1 MILRT
6 ARQAWHDAYYTP
18 WDSVMAHCMSMAM
31 LGTDVQRSESDRSTS
46 QAWHQVIAGKVQA
59 AIQTLPIPLQAFGHA
74 LYAPQATDEEREIA
88 ESMVYGYAGS
98 QMGRMT
104 AKKAERAMY
113 VAAGVFFRYRHMV
126 QGGQDGSRDP
136 LAAPERF
143 RAWLFDEYGVQL
155 ASDRWERE
163 WGGFIQNCF
172 RACNDFDRD
181 ALAPVAKMISE
192 FSGRDAA

>member
-1 MILRT
+1 MQLRT

-18 WDSVMAHCMSMAM
+18 WDSVMAHCMTMAK
-31 LGTDVQRSESDRSTS
+31 LGTDIQRTEGDRSTA

-59 AIQTLPIPLQAFGHA
+59 AIKTLPYPLQAFGHA
-74 LYAPQATDEEREIA
+74 LYAPQAMDEEREIA

-104 AKKAERAMY
+104 TKKAEKALY

-136 LAAPERF
+136 LPSSERF
-143 RAWLFDEYGVQL
+143 ITWLYNEYGVEIKN
-155 ASDRWERE
+155 DH
-163 WGGFIQNCF
+163 WGRDWADYIQHCF

-181 ALAPVAKMISE
+181 ALAPVAKMI
-192 FSGRDAA
+192 GQMKIAA